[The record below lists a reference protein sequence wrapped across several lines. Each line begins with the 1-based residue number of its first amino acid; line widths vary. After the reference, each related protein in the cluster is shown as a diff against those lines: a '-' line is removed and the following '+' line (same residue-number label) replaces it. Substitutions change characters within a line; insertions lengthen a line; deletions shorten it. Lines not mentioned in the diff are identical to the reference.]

1 MTSVTISTPGAPLI
15 VDNSSGDDTKDFPL
29 EASILIW
36 GSKELFSDL
45 RRSSNPLKT
54 DSTMISA
61 AVLKAIPP
69 IERIEMILMKLALRF
84 DTRYRRAMK
93 NDRLN
98 LLKN

>member
-1 MTSVTISTPGAPLI
+1 
-15 VDNSSGDDTKDFPL
+15 
-29 EASILIW
+29 
-36 GSKELFSDL
+36 
-45 RRSSNPLKT
+45 
-54 DSTMISA
+54 MIRA